1 MYPAFSLL
9 ESTMSDPGVEVPCTF
24 EDYKPGLDRN
34 GALAEANRCLNC
46 YDAPCTRAC
55 PTGIDVPGFI
65 KKLATGNLRGS
76 ARTILEAN
84 ILGASCARV
93 CPTEELCEGACVL
106 HDLHEDPIDI
116 GRLQRYAT
124 DPVVF
129 GDRQGLPLFETAP
142 KTGKRVALIG
152 AGPASLGC
160 AAELARL
167 GYEAVCFEKADH
179 PGGLNTFGIA
189 DYKMTAE
196 TALKEIEWVRQL
208 GVEIRCGQEVGR
220 HISVEELRKRFD
232 ALFIGVGLG
241 GVAPVGIDGEDLDG
255 ARDALEFIAELKAR
269 PKEEV
274 ALTGKT
280 VAVIG
285 GGNTAI
291 DAVTQSARLGAERVY
306 MVYRR
311 GPEQMGAYAHEQEL
325 ARKDGALFIYH
336 SQPVAILGTEGKVT
350 GLKCIRTQTSR
361 GTLQVV
367 EGSEYVLDVD
377 YVFRATGQSKLV
389 GLLEQFP
396 GLAIEEWGT
405 VIADVD
411 GRTSLKDVWAGGDCV
426 SGGQEVVNAVAE
438 GKSAARSIHQTLQ
451 GER

>member
-1 MYPAFSLL
+1 
-9 ESTMSDPGVEVPCTF
+9 MSDPGVKLWCNF
-24 EDYKPGLDRN
+24 SDYKPGLGSN
-34 GALAEANRCLNC
+34 AAVAEANRCLNC

-65 KKLATGNLRGS
+65 KKIATGNMRGS

-106 HDLHEDPIDI
+106 HDLHERPIDI

-124 DPVVF
+124 DPVVYE
-129 GDRQGLPLFETAP
+129 DDDSPPLFEAAP
-142 KTGKRVALIG
+142 ENGRRVALIG

-160 AAELARL
+160 AAELAQL
-167 GYEAVCFEKADH
+167 GYETVCFEKADK

-189 DYKMTAE
+189 DYKMTFH
-196 TALKEIEWVRQL
+196 TALKEIEWIRQL
-208 GVEIRCGQEVGR
+208 GVEIRCGQQVGR
-220 HISVEELRKRFD
+220 DISVEQLRQEFD
-232 ALFIGVGLG
+232 AIFIGVGLG
-241 GVAPVGIDGEDLDG
+241 GVDPIGIDGEDLEG
-255 ARDALEFIAELKAR
+255 VRDSLEFIAELKTH

-274 ALTGKT
+274 ALSGKK

-306 MVYRR
+306 LVYRR
-311 GPEQMGAYAHEQEL
+311 GPQQMGAYKHEQEL
-325 ARKDGALFIYH
+325 ARKDGGVFVYH
-336 SQPVAILGTEGKVT
+336 SQPVEILGRGNKVA
-350 GLKCIRTQTSR
+350 GLKCIRTEHRKGKLQT
-361 GTLQVV
+361 V
-367 EGSEYVLDVD
+367 EDSEFVLHVD
-377 YVFRATGQSKLV
+377 YVLRATGQSKLTD
-389 GLLEQFP
+389 LFEEFP
-396 GLAIEEWGT
+396 GLAIEDWGT
-405 VIADVD
+405 VIADID

-438 GKSAARSIHQTLQ
+438 GKRAARSIHKTLQ